1 MDCSCYRSSCCIT
14 RKRKLL
20 SYQTCSECEEIE
32 SWRHII
38 DAECPHDE
46 IESWRHII
54 DAEMSPHDD
63 QDMAAGDDQEMAEDM
78 VLDDKKETT
87 KAAEDANEAF
97 MAWHPEDAKEAWYPE
112 DANEAWYP
120 EKDANEAYLE
130 DANDIAWCRFDESKK
145 PPEPD
150 EEPEPEE
157 VQEQW
162 PEDATDDEAGD
173 QEHMKEDDEEQ
184 SLGDDSSEV
193 EEKDA

>member
-1 MDCSCYRSSCCIT
+1 MDCSCYRSSSCIT

-20 SYQTCSECEEIE
+20 SYKTCSECE
-32 SWRHII
+32 
-38 DAECPHDE
+38 E

-87 KAAEDANEAF
+87 KAAEDANEA
-97 MAWHPEDAKEAWYPE
+97 WHPEDHGILKTRR
-112 DANEAWYP
+112 YP

-130 DANDIAWCRFDESKK
+130 DANDIAWCRFDESKT

-157 VQEQW
+157 VQDEQW
-162 PEDATDDEAGD
+162 PEDATDDDAGD
-173 QEHMKEDDEEQ
+173 QELIKEDDEEQ

-193 EEKDA
+193 EESDEKSEGGFFDPDAWGPQ